1 MRRATVVSRKDELGL
16 EGQAEL
22 LHEARRT
29 RSRARLSRDSIRE
42 RRALRTV
49 PPEREEHI
57 LAQLVGIS
65 TDQTR
70 MWPEI
75 ARLLEEAQIKDWS
88 RPLVVVPP
96 DGEAKNLKVQ
106 TFGSFEAVYAEL
118 VEPWLGSWA
127 ELRKTY
133 AKFQAGEISQEQG
146 AERIK
151 ALTAGGRVAAAAE
164 STTTDQI
171 LPAHSH
177 PDVQFAHQKAEDRA
191 AASGISLR
199 TQRKLDML
207 ARKRPDLLEEVKAG
221 RMSAHAAAV
230 EAGIVKPTEIAKPSD
245 NWNIATVTYDRLV
258 SDEKHPHGYIP
269 GDLYANVLHYCPGPT
284 SSSWRPWPARA

>member
-1 MRRATVVSRKDELGL
+1 MTRTTVVSRKDALGL

-118 VEPWLGSWA
+118 VEPWCGA
-127 ELRKTY
+127 D
-133 AKFQAGEISQEQG
+133 QG
-146 AERIK
+146 VDRRR
-151 ALTAGGRVAAAAE
+151 TGR
-164 STTTDQI
+164 SG
-171 LPAHSH
+171 
-177 PDVQFAHQKAEDRA
+177 
-191 AASGISLR
+191 SGI
-199 TQRKLDML
+199 DDH
-207 ARKRPDLLEEVKAG
+207 RPDTASPFPPRCAICTSEG
-221 RMSAHAAAV
+221 R
-230 EAGIVKPTEIAKPSD
+230 G
-245 NWNIATVTYDRLV
+245 
-258 SDEKHPHGYIP
+258 
-269 GDLYANVLHYCPGPT
+269 
-284 SSSWRPWPARA
+284 